1 MKYVVIQAH
10 RSGYPRPI
18 RVAKGD
24 LLEIGQ
30 RYEGNESWL
39 DWYLCT
45 CAGQEPGWVPAQLIE
60 RVGVA
65 QGRALE
71 HYSAH
76 ELDVDPG
83 QQVLA
88 LLPMNG
94 WLWCRRAGNGELGWL
109 PLEKL
114 QLLE

>member
-1 MKYVVIQAH
+1 MKYVVIKAH

-45 CAGQEPGWVPAQLIE
+45 CAGQEPGWIPAQLIE

-65 QGRALE
+65 HGRALE

-76 ELDVDPG
+76 ELARDGHGVVTQLYDFGRASVGPTRTQPG
-83 QQVLA
+83 R
-88 LLPMNG
+88 G
-94 WLWCRRAGNGELGWL
+94 
-109 PLEKL
+109 K
-114 QLLE
+114 